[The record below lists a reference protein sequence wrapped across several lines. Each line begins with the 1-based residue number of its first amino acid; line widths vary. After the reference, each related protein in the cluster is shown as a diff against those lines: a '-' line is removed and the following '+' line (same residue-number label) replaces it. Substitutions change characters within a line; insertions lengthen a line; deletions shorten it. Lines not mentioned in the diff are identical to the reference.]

1 MASTRKDTR
10 AARSRGDAQRELV
23 ALFQAGRPAEL
34 KAAADRHVRRWPD
47 FAFGWKALGVA
58 CQLLGRD
65 PLPALRRA
73 ASLLPDDA
81 ETLANLGNAL
91 RDSGALADADAA
103 LRRAVALNPVHPL
116 FRMNFGNV
124 LMDQGRRDEAI
135 AEFRQSLAIAPD
147 TAEAHNNLGHALF
160 GIPGRLDEAIDCYRA
175 ALRCRPGFLVAADNL
190 LFALNYS
197 ERVRPAEM
205 RAAAEHYGA
214 IVAAS
219 VQPARGWPNPPD
231 PERPLRVGLVSGDL
245 RRHPVG
251 YLLRDVLPA
260 LDPQRTL
267 IYAYATR
274 PVDDDVSS
282 ALKRSVKAWHGVERL
297 ADRQLFER
305 VREDR
310 IDILV
315 DLSGHTAHNRLP
327 LFAMRPAPVQASW
340 LGYFATTGLAAIDYF
355 VGDPLVLP
363 ETEESHFCEK
373 PWRLPDSYY
382 TFSPPTEAVEV
393 APLPARA
400 RGAIS
405 FGFFGAL
412 AKLVTPVLDC
422 WSEILTRLPGA
433 RLVIKAAGIEQP
445 EVAAAFTA
453 QFAERG
459 IDAGRLCLLG
469 RSGRAE
475 HLAAYGEVDVALD
488 SFPFP
493 GGLTTLEAS
502 WMGVPTLGLRGDRF
516 ISHQGEMLL
525 HALGLDHWIAPDR
538 TAYVARAVALAGQ
551 LDELAAL
558 RVGLRDRLI
567 ASQLCDGARFAGQL
581 EQAWRGMW
589 RVWCESRR

>member
-1 MASTRKDTR
+1 MASRSKSPR
-10 AARSRGDAQRELV
+10 GGRSRGDAQRELV

-58 CQLLGRD
+58 CQLSGRD

-73 ASLLPDDA
+73 AALLPDDA

-91 RDSGALADADAA
+91 RDTGELADAHQA
-103 LRRAVALNPVHPL
+103 LQRAVARHPRHPL

-124 LMDQGRRDEAI
+124 LMDMGRRDAAI
-135 AEFRQSLAIAPD
+135 AEFRQALEIAPE

-160 GIPGRLDEAIDCYRA
+160 GIPGRLDEAIASYRA

-197 ERVRPAEM
+197 ERATPAEM

-219 VQPARGWPNPPD
+219 ARPTHAWPNPPD
-231 PERPLRVGLVSGDL
+231 PERPIRVGLVSGDL

-251 YLLRDVLPA
+251 YLLRDVLPG
-260 LDPQRTL
+260 LDRQRTEVV
-267 IYAYATR
+267 AYANR
-274 PVDDDVSS
+274 SADDEVSA
-282 ALKRSVKAWHGVERL
+282 ALQGSVAAWRQVERL
-297 ADRQLFER
+297 DDRQLFER

-310 IDILV
+310 IDLLV

-327 LFAMRPAPVQASW
+327 LFALRPAPVQASW
-340 LGYFATTGLAAIDYF
+340 LGYFATTGIAAIDYF
-355 VGDPLVLP
+355 VGDPMVLP
-363 ETEESHFCEK
+363 EDEETHFCERA
-373 PWRLPDSYY
+373 WRLPHTYY
-382 TFSPPTEAVEV
+382 SFSPPTEAVAV
-393 APLPARA
+393 APLPAVS
-400 RGAIS
+400 RGALS

-412 AKLVTPVLDC
+412 AKLVAPVLDC
-422 WSEILTRLPGA
+422 WSEILTRLPGS

-445 EVAAAFTA
+445 EVAGALTG
-453 QFAERG
+453 QLAERG
-459 IDAGRLCLLG
+459 IGAERLHLLG
-469 RSGRAE
+469 RTGRDE

-516 ISHQGEMLL
+516 IAHQGEMLL
-525 HALGLDHWIAPDR
+525 HALGLEDWIAPDR
-538 TAYVARAVALAGQ
+538 AAYVERAVALAGR
-551 LDELAAL
+551 LDELAKL
-558 RVGLRDRLI
+558 RAGLRDRLS
-567 ASQLCDGARFAGQL
+567 ASPLCDGARFAGEL

-589 RVWCESRR
+589 RAWCQSRA

>member
-1 MASTRKDTR
+1 MASRSKSPR
-10 AARSRGDAQRELV
+10 GGRSRGDAQRELV

-58 CQLLGRD
+58 CQLSGRD

-73 ASLLPDDA
+73 AALLPDDA

-91 RDSGALADADAA
+91 RDTGELADAHQA
-103 LRRAVALNPVHPL
+103 LQRAVARHPRHPL

-124 LMDQGRRDEAI
+124 LMDMGRRDAAI
-135 AEFRQSLAIAPD
+135 AEFRQALEIAPE

-160 GIPGRLDEAIDCYRA
+160 GIPGRLDEAIASYRA

-197 ERVRPAEM
+197 ERATPAEM

-219 VQPARGWPNPPD
+219 ARPTHAWPNPPD
-231 PERPLRVGLVSGDL
+231 PERPIRVGLVSGDL

-251 YLLRDVLPA
+251 YLLRDVLPG
-260 LDPQRTL
+260 LDRQRTEVV
-267 IYAYATR
+267 AYANR
-274 PVDDDVSS
+274 SADDEVSA
-282 ALKRSVKAWHGVERL
+282 ALQGSVAAWRQVERL
-297 ADRQLFER
+297 DDRQLFER

-310 IDILV
+310 IDLLV

-327 LFAMRPAPVQASW
+327 LFALRPAPVQASW
-340 LGYFATTGLAAIDYF
+340 LGYFATTGIAAIDYF
-355 VGDPLVLP
+355 VGDPMVLP
-363 ETEESHFCEK
+363 EDEETHFCERA
-373 PWRLPDSYY
+373 WRLPRTYY
-382 TFSPPTEAVEV
+382 SFSPPTEAVAV
-393 APLPARA
+393 APLPAVS
-400 RGAIS
+400 RGALS

-412 AKLVTPVLDC
+412 AKLVAPVLDC
-422 WSEILTRLPGA
+422 WSEILTRLPGS

-445 EVAAAFTA
+445 EVAGALTG
-453 QFAERG
+453 QLAERG
-459 IDAGRLCLLG
+459 IGAERLHLLG
-469 RSGRAE
+469 RTGRDE

-516 ISHQGEMLL
+516 IAHQGEMLL
-525 HALGLDHWIAPDR
+525 HALGLEDWIAPDR
-538 TAYVARAVALAGQ
+538 AAYVERAVALAGR
-551 LDELAAL
+551 LDELAKL
-558 RVGLRDRLI
+558 RAGLRDRLS
-567 ASQLCDGARFAGQL
+567 ASPLCDGARFAGEL

-589 RVWCESRR
+589 RAWCQSRA